1 MDMPDAVAVPLRTD
15 ESGTIRVGGTRV
27 LLDLVIFAFRQGA
40 TPETIVEQYPSLVLA
55 DVYLVLGYYLQNRDT
70 VDAYIRRREAEALV
84 LQHEVEAR
92 FPPEG
97 IRARLLARLDANKKQ
112 QP

>member
-1 MDMPDAVAVPLRTD
+1 MDMPDAVAVPLQTD

-40 TPETIVEQYPSLVLA
+40 TPETIVEQYPSLALA

-70 VDAYIRRREAEALV
+70 VDAYIRRREAEASV

-97 IRARLLARLDANKKQ
+97 IRARLLARLDAKKQ
-112 QP
+112 QS